1 MGRRGARMGDY
12 ADATGD
18 GRPSPGESDTAAE
31 GVWSSRDGAEEKDLG
46 PEGVPG
52 AALKSRLLGPGG
64 GARRQYAWDS
74 RVRLGTLGAGRGTP
88 GSLGLGWETWAL
100 GSPGMK
106 KGIQD
111 RSWQRQDVMRKGR
124 PPGSDRCQRGASTPA
139 GPAASSFAPAA
150 ASRVAPSV
158 RTECWVSRDRGQMQS
173 LA

>member
-111 RSWQRQDVMRKGR
+111 RWEAGEARRGV
-124 PPGSDRCQRGASTPA
+124 PGVGAARRA
-139 GPAASSFAPAA
+139 GPGLLPTWSAA
-150 ASRVAPSV
+150 AAGGAGLQEGRGVG
-158 RTECWVSRDRGQMQS
+158 WGDRAGP
-173 LA
+173 LAAAGARI